1 MFPERLLIAGP
12 IDRLYTWDYI
22 YIQASKIYYISH
34 TDLVYEHTNVPI
46 STIFTVYRP
55 IPGEILPKEIIPGV
69 IFGRNPRVHKYA
81 G

>member
-1 MFPERLLIAGP
+1 MFPECFLIVGP

-22 YIQASKIYYISH
+22 YIQASKIYYICH
-34 TDLVYEHTNVPI
+34 TDLVYEHTNASI
-46 STIFTVYRP
+46 SIFAVYRP
-55 IPGEILPKEIIPGV
+55 IPGEILPEEIIPGV